1 MLRAAGLVDRLPGDR
16 RRLAPGEQPAAGRGD
31 QRQPDQQDQHVGQR
45 HVTEHDGQ
53 AAAGPGQPGDH
64 RARHAKNGA
73 EQAERGGRRGGDH
86 PPGRATGAGRGDRA
100 QVLRILAA
108 DELASIDELRDRR
121 PTLATV
127 LPTRHL
133 EGSRVRTSRAILLRA
148 GQFLATR
155 LVVDVL
161 TTELV
166 SACFDYPVA
175 MTRLLIWL
183 NIFLRVL

>member
-1 MLRAAGLVDRLPGDR
+1 M
-16 RRLAPGEQPAAGRGD
+16 
-31 QRQPDQQDQHVGQR
+31 
-45 HVTEHDGQ
+45 
-53 AAAGPGQPGDH
+53 
-64 RARHAKNGA
+64 
-73 EQAERGGRRGGDH
+73 
-86 PPGRATGAGRGDRA
+86 
-100 QVLRILAA
+100 
-108 DELASIDELRDRR
+108 
-121 PTLATV
+121 
-127 LPTRHL
+127 
-133 EGSRVRTSRAILLRA
+133 RTSRAILLRA